1 MKVETAMKMKAAL
14 YYGFGEAKDVLKTEA
29 IQVPEIGPGQV
40 RVKLFASGVNPSDY
54 KMRRGSRP
62 LMGEWQIPGSDGAG
76 MIDGVGDG
84 VPVSRIGE
92 RVWILNAAYLRPL
105 GTSAQYTVVE
115 NWMAQRLPDRL
126 SYAEGACLGIPVMT
140 AHQCVFGDGPI
151 RGKTILVAGGA
162 GVVGHYA
169 IQLAKW
175 GGASGISTIS
185 SAEKAKSA
193 LQAGADAV
201 INYRQEDVENRVK
214 EITNG
219 ELVDRII
226 EVDFGAN
233 LELNSKIL
241 KSGGVSV
248 MYAYT
253 TQPQLPLPIPTLMSK
268 NITLK
273 FTLVYTISDF
283 DRQKIF
289 DDMQKWLEET
299 RPIFQI
305 AREFKLDEVVKAHE
319 LVESGKKIGHVLLR
333 IDH

>member
-1 MKVETAMKMKAAL
+1 
-14 YYGFGEAKDVLKTEA
+14 
-29 IQVPEIGPGQV
+29 
-40 RVKLFASGVNPSDY
+40 
-54 KMRRGSRP
+54 
-62 LMGEWQIPGSDGAG
+62 
-76 MIDGVGDG
+76 
-84 VPVSRIGE
+84 
-92 RVWILNAAYLRPL
+92 
-105 GTSAQYTVVE
+105 
-115 NWMAQRLPDRL
+115 MAQRLPDRL

-175 GGASGISTIS
+175 GGASVISTIS